1 MMWRKISTVALEEY
15 RRVVV
20 TKSFI
25 IGLLIPIVIYGGMA
39 VAMVWIG
46 DKADLEDRRVAVV
59 DRTGALAEPLEEAAQ
74 RRNSGSSVFRDGR
87 QVAPKYFIERVE
99 PRGGRTEEQLVDLAD
114 RVRAGELFAVL
125 EIGPAYV
132 ERAGRRGEDSL
143 RYFSDRPTEVD
154 FPTWLRRELERAT
167 ERLRFAAAGLEER
180 EVRAMM
186 SHPSMERKR
195 LPELGADGQVQF
207 RDDLTEL
214 AFLVP
219 LGVVLL
225 MFFSIQMATP
235 ILLNSVIE
243 EKMYRISEVLLSNVT
258 PFQLFAGK
266 LLGGMLVGVTFSLAY
281 LLSLGLSLRYFDAA
295 GYAQPGLYLGFI
307 VFLLLGLLAFGAMF
321 GGVSAACQDLKDAQ
335 NFAGA
340 VVIVLV
346 APMILAVV
354 MVQAP
359 DSGAAVALSMIPPFS
374 PMMMT
379 MRLAIPPTPPLWQ
392 LGTAVAA
399 NLAFGWLCVWLA
411 SRVFR
416 IGILSTG
423 KTPGFRELLRWMWHD
438 R

>member
-1 MMWRKISTVALEEY
+1 MMWRKITTVALEEY

-20 TKSFI
+20 TKSFL

-39 VAMVWIG
+39 VAMVWMG
-46 DKADLEDRRVAVV
+46 DKADLEDRRVAVL
-59 DRTGALAEPLEEAAQ
+59 DHTGALAEPLEEAAR
-74 RRNSGSSVFRDGR
+74 RRNAGSSVYRDGR
-87 QVAPKYFIERVE
+87 QVAPKFYIETVAPRDGVSDDHLVE
-99 PRGGRTEEQLVDLAD
+99 LAD
-114 RVRAGELFAVL
+114 RVRAEEIFAVL

-132 ERAGRRGEDSL
+132 ERAGRRGEDYL

-154 FPTWLRRELERAT
+154 LPGWLRREVENAT
-167 ERLRFAAAGLEER
+167 ERFRFAAAGLDER
-180 EVRAMM
+180 EVRAML
-186 SHPSMERKR
+186 SHPSIERKR
-195 LPELGADGQVQF
+195 LPERGEDGQVRF

-214 AFLVP
+214 AFFVP

-225 MFFSIQMATP
+225 MFFSIQMTTP

-243 EKMYRISEVLLSNVT
+243 EKMYRISEVLLSNLT

-266 LLGGMLVGVTFSLAY
+266 LLGGMLVGVTFSIAY
-281 LLSLGLSLRYFDAA
+281 LVSLGLSLRYFDAA
-295 GYAQPGLYLGFI
+295 GYAQPGLYVGFI

-354 MVQAP
+354 MIQAP
-359 DSGAAVALSMIPPFS
+359 DSGVAVALSMIPPFS

-379 MRLAIPPTPPLWQ
+379 MRLAIPPVPPLWQ
-392 LGTAVAA
+392 LSTAVAA

-423 KTPGFRELLRWMWHD
+423 KTPGFRELLRWMFRD
-438 R
+438 E

>member
-1 MMWRKISTVALEEY
+1 MWRKITTVAFGEY

-20 TKSFI
+20 TKSFL
-25 IGLLIPIVIYGGMA
+25 IGLLIPIIIYGGMA
-39 VAMVWIG
+39 VAMVWMS
-46 DKADLEDRRVAVV
+46 DKADLEDRRVAVL
-59 DRTGALAEPLEEAAQ
+59 DHTGLMADGLAEAAQ
-74 RRNSGSSVFRDGR
+74 RRNAGSRVFRDGR
-87 QVAPKYFIERVE
+87 QVAPKYFIETVK
-99 PRGGRTEEQLVDLAD
+99 PRADAADEQLVELAD
-114 RVRAGELFAVL
+114 RVRAEEIFAVL
-125 EIGPAYV
+125 EIGPAFV
-132 ERAGRRGEDSL
+132 EREGRRGEDYL
-143 RYFSDRPTEVD
+143 RYFSDRPTEVEL
-154 FPTWLRRELERAT
+154 PGWLRRQVEQAT
-167 ERLRFAAAGLEER
+167 ERMRFAAADLDER

-186 SHPSMERKR
+186 SHASMERKR
-195 LPELGADGQVQF
+195 LPEVDTDGEVRF
-207 RDDLTEL
+207 RDDFTEL

-219 LGVVLL
+219 LGLVLL
-225 MFFSIQMATP
+225 MFFSIQMTTP

-243 EKMYRISEVLLSNVT
+243 EKMYRISEVLLSNLT

-295 GYAQPGLYLGFI
+295 GYAQPGLYIGFI

-340 VVIVLV
+340 VVIVLI
-346 APMILAVV
+346 APMVLAVV

-359 DSGAAVALSMIPPFS
+359 DTGVATALSMIPPFS

-379 MRLAIPPTPPLWQ
+379 MRLAVPPSPPLWQ
-392 LGTAVAA
+392 LASAVIA

-411 SRVFR
+411 GRVFR

-423 KTPGFRELLRWMWHD
+423 KTPGPRELLRWMIRD
-438 R
+438 Q

>member
-1 MMWRKISTVALEEY
+1 MWRKITTVALEEY

-20 TKSFI
+20 TKSFL

-39 VAMVWIG
+39 VAMVWMS
-46 DKADLEDRRVAVV
+46 DKADLEERRVAVV
-59 DRTGALAEPLEEAAQ
+59 DRTGVIAGALAEAAQ
-74 RRNSGSSVFRDGR
+74 RRNSGSRVYRDGR
-87 QVAPKYFIERVE
+87 QVAPKYFIEAVE
-99 PRGGRTEEQLVDLAD
+99 AREGDAEELLLELAD
-114 RVRAGELFAVL
+114 RVRAEEVFAVL

-132 ERAGRRGEDSL
+132 EREGRRGEDYL
-143 RYFSDRPTEVD
+143 RYFSERPTEVD
-154 FPTWLRRELERAT
+154 FPGWLRREAENAA
-167 ERLRFAAAGLEER
+167 ERLRFASAGLDER

-195 LPELGADGQVQF
+195 LPELGEDGQVRY

-214 AFLVP
+214 AFFVP

-243 EKMYRISEVLLSNVT
+243 EKMYRISEVLLSNLT

-295 GYAQPGLYLGFI
+295 GYAQPGLYIGFI

-346 APMILAVV
+346 APMVLAVV
-354 MVQAP
+354 MIQAP
-359 DSGAAVALSMIPPFS
+359 DSGAAVGLSLIPPFS

-379 MRLAIPPTPPLWQ
+379 MRLAIPPAPPLWQ
-392 LGTAVAA
+392 LAAAVAA
-399 NLAFGWLCVWLA
+399 NLAFGWLCVWVA

-423 KTPGFRELLRWMWHD
+423 KTPGFRELLRWMWRD
-438 R
+438 G